1 MIRYKRTGFSNNSVT
16 LQRILIL
23 IYFVFTVTDGLDLK
37 APRFII
43 SPSAS
48 GSIVAERRTKI
59 LQCQAVGS
67 PQPQY
72 RWTRDGVVL
81 SEFSSETFY
90 KIQSVMK
97 ADAGNYQCAARN
109 TAGTILSDTIPI
121 TVAYMTPFDP
131 APNPDLQVKAG
142 HAAIFKFPVLASV
155 PEPSV
160 IWQTDDGTQLYGVK
174 YAMTSENDLVIL
186 SVDSSDSRRYRT
198 RATNTQLGQE
208 ENSPYGFLEVYGED
222 GADVPPE
229 IVIPPKDLTVN
240 KDTPVSELQCIANAR
255 PLSEIELTWHKDG
268 VPIDETQVS
277 YSFNDL
283 WNRTLSL
290 LRVNLDHSGVYSCQV
305 RMRSG
310 GGPTLTKDATVK
322 VTEKPYFYRRMSLET
337 FGDFGNDISIPCHV
351 KGIPEPSVIWYRNGI
366 PIDEVPNT
374 RYSVDPEDRS
384 LKINFMRNEDSGMF
398 QCSAVNY
405 AGDVNGYTW
414 LRVKTSSPVLVDPPK
429 NTSALDGKDVS
440 IPCKAE
446 GAPLPNVTWYFNDGQ
461 ITYSGRIQIL
471 EDGSMLISK
480 VRSTDQGKYSCI
492 RSNTAGNTR
501 GEAWLGVLVRTQITS
516 PPVDSKVIL
525 GHVASLHCKVSS
537 DQDVP
542 YEVHWYH
549 EGRMIN
555 AAMSHRINILD
566 DGTLKIAEARA
577 SDAGDYTCEVKST
590 GGNDHR
596 VAALDVI
603 ELPYAPTRI
612 YAERVANAQ
621 KSVNVSWT
629 PGFDGN
635 SPIIKFIIQYHS
647 VPQSGPIPKDDLN
660 WITALAN
667 ISSTARTIL
676 LSNLK
681 SSAAYIFRL
690 SAVNSVGEG
699 PQSLPSNRVVLPQEP
714 PSGPP
719 LGLVGSA
726 RSETEIM
733 IQWQP
738 PNEQAQNGD
747 ILGYIIRY
755 RLFGYNDSPWSYRN
769 VSKPLQRNYLIT
781 ELITW
786 KDYEIQ
792 IAAFNNKGTG
802 AYSSSIKLKTRE
814 GVPYSAPSGVRAQA
828 IDSSVVRV
836 WWLPPDPQKING
848 INQGYKLQ
856 AWIGDPRDTDIK
868 PQSTVTVAPDLL
880 NPLSEQTAVIDNLK
894 PWTAYNVTVL
904 CYTSPGD
911 GKRSPPETV
920 RTYQDYPGP
929 VSGLKFEDI
938 TDRGIRVR
946 WDEPL
951 DPNGIILGYTVRYMV
966 KSMIHTLVERNLTE
980 DARSFYL
987 NNLKPTTHYTFEVY
1001 ALTEVGKGKASIAT
1015 IQSGVEP
1022 ILPSPPIR
1030 LAVSNI
1036 QPFSVYLQFTPGFDG
1051 NSSITKWTV
1060 QALSARNAS
1069 WTSIF
1074 DEYDPKGNAILVKNL
1089 IPYMEYSLRLIANN
1103 VVGASEPSEPTRQ
1116 FQTIQAPPKHA
1127 PQNVTIRSMSATE
1140 LRVRWI
1146 PLSQGEWYGIPR
1158 GYNISYRINKD
1169 SSELN
1174 SISIEDPTRNTFVL
1188 DGLEE
1193 FTLYEVV
1200 LHAYNDL
1207 GTSDPSTVILAR
1219 TREAVPGAGPN
1230 DVSAEATSSTTIL
1243 VRWGDVLKR
1252 HSNGIL
1258 EGYKVYF
1265 GAKGVPFQY
1274 KNIGSNQTHQTTLT
1288 ELKKYTEYAI
1298 QVLAYTRIG
1307 DGALSAPPFRVRT
1320 FEDVPGPPSNVS
1332 FPDVSYTTARIIWD
1346 IPAEPNGVINKY
1358 RVSYYPEGNPSR
1370 NFSKEFLPTDRTYRA
1385 INLDPMS
1392 NYVFEVIAK
1401 TNLGWGYTAKE
1412 LVYTN
1417 NNRETPQPP
1426 SAPQISQSQVQAR
1439 EITFSWNP
1447 GNDGYAPFRYYVVQY
1462 SQNGNGWQSVSER
1475 VDPMLNTYTVKKLKP
1490 FTNYKFRLQA
1500 VNDIGPSGWSEES
1513 NNTKTLP
1520 DAPSIPV
1527 ENVKVTPI
1535 SRTNVRLTW
1544 DQLNSEDFNGD
1555 SSSGGYIIEYKE
1567 VTDFLNPMGANPR
1580 VTLKGI
1586 TNKKVI
1592 LEDLQIGT
1600 NYEIS
1605 VIPFNSQ
1612 GNGPPSRPATVFVGE
1627 AVPTGAPRNV
1637 QAISVT
1643 PTEVRLTWQ
1652 PPEADRQNG
1661 DLLGYKIFYYSIPA
1675 NGRNSEETEV
1685 VSASHNAQSLI
1696 FLEMYTNY
1704 TISILAFNPAGDGP
1718 RSDAITVKTH
1728 QGIPG
1733 PPTNL
1738 EFVEIT
1744 MDTLKVTWDV
1754 PNKPNGEILGYL
1766 VSYETAEQDE
1776 NYSKQVKQRVTE
1788 RFLYVHNL
1796 EEEITYTFTVRAQ
1809 TIDYGPGVSGWVTT
1823 GPQPGSP
1830 GRPRDLVLTKTKSA
1844 VKLSWTNGNSGKSP
1858 ILGHYIESRR
1868 KAEEE
1873 WQIYEDKWKTEIK
1886 TEGGAIQEYTI
1897 SYQNLVPSTSY
1908 SFRVIAYNKFGISYP
1923 AKSME
1928 VIMTPSKRYLEY
1940 DYLQRKPFYRETW
1953 FLVALASFSIVII
1966 IMIVAILCVKSK
1978 TYKYKDHN
1986 KQHRLEEAT
1995 SLDEPGFSTFEMR
2008 QSRRGT
2014 LNSKRTA
2021 TMKSTASRKSTNFAV
2036 INNTGGRP
2044 RPAVLGY
2051 SDEDSARGYDEHQ
2064 DDSDSLTEKPSEMS
2078 SSDSQE
2084 ITESEHESANSD
2096 PHSFVNHYA
2105 NVNSTYRQ
2113 SWKKQKSIVV
2123 APPRSNSETL
2133 RSRHFKPQQEQCPSY
2148 AGGVSSP
2155 PSEVDSTTLGATGNY
2170 VRGAGIAA
2178 PMTAPSNNTNTNS
2191 KGNHARG
2198 YSSFTESDQDASSA
2212 VVSLNGTQIVLNNMA
2227 RSRAPLPG
2235 FSSFV

>member
-59 LQCQAVGS
+59 LQCQADLLSLNIDGQGTAS
-67 PQPQY
+67 FY
-72 RWTRDGVVL
+72 RNSL
-81 SEFSSETFY
+81 QKTFY

-255 PLSEIELTWHKDG
+255 PLI
-268 VPIDETQVS
+268 
-277 YSFNDL
+277 FNDL

-525 GHVASLHCKVSS
+525 GHVASLH
-537 DQDVP
+537 
-542 YEVHWYH
+542 W
-549 EGRMIN
+549 RMIN

-577 SDAGDYTCEVKST
+577 SDAGDYTY
-590 GGNDHR
+590 
-596 VAALDVI
+596 VI

-802 AYSSSIKLKTRE
+802 AYSSSIKTKNE
-814 GVPYSAPSGVRAQA
+814 GR
-828 IDSSVVRV
+828 VVRV

-1103 VVGASEPSEPTRQ
+1103 VVGALRTFRANEAV

-1392 NYVFEVIAK
+1392 NYV
-1401 TNLGWGYTAKE
+1401 
-1412 LVYTN
+1412 
-1417 NNRETPQPP
+1417 ETPQPP

-1776 NYSKQVKQRVTE
+1776 NYSKQVKQRHKPLIMDQE
-1788 RFLYVHNL
+1788 F
-1796 EEEITYTFTVRAQ
+1796 
-1809 TIDYGPGVSGWVTT
+1809 SGWVTT

-1953 FLVALASFSIVII
+1953 FLQYFVSNQ
-1966 IMIVAILCVKSK
+1966 K

-2064 DDSDSLTEKPSEMS
+2064 DDSDSLTEKKPSEMS